1 MAELADNANW
11 NGVSFKST
19 DVGAGT
25 GSKTHLIYKG
35 IQYATEGEFLLAKLL
50 TKMKVPFTPNV
61 QFVLKRQS
69 PRKGQRD
76 VIYVPDFLFNKL
88 AFVWRDEETGQEEV
102 IHGLEAKGLNPD
114 HFSSK
119 AKEKVALLKANF
131 GINVKLVSTKQ
142 IRAWL
147 AAGTLPMR
155 PL

>member
-1 MAELADNANW
+1 MADLVDNAEW
-11 NGVSFKST
+11 NGISLKST

-25 GSKTHLIYKG
+25 SSKTHLIYKG

-50 TKMKVPFTPNV
+50 HKMKVPFTPNIK
-61 QFVLKRQS
+61 FVLKRS
-69 PRKGQRD
+69 GQRD
-76 VIYVPDFLFNKL
+76 VIYVPDFIFNKL
-88 AFVWRDEETGQEEV
+88 AFVWRDEVTGEEEV
-102 IHGLEAKGLNPD
+102 VHGLEAKGLNASY
-114 HFSSK
+114 FSTK
-119 AKEKVALLKANF
+119 AREKVALLKANL

>member
-1 MAELADNANW
+1 MAELADKANW
-11 NGVSFKST
+11 NGVIFKST

-25 GSKTHLIYKG
+25 NSKTHLIYKG
-35 IQYATEGEFLLAKLL
+35 IQYATEGEFLLARLL
-50 TKMKVPFTPNV
+50 IKMKVPFTPNV
-61 QFVLKRQS
+61 KLLLKR
-69 PRKGQRD
+69 PGERD

-88 AFVWRDEETGQEEV
+88 AFVWRDEATGQEEV
-102 IHGLEAKGLNPD
+102 VHGLEAKGLNPN

-119 AKEKVALLKANF
+119 AKEKVALLKASR
-131 GINVKLVSTKQ
+131 GINVRLVCTKQ